1 MGVRKMCDSQGLVQ
15 NQQKWPGVDPKF
27 QERATSA
34 PSAKRTVGGIF
45 YVRISQEGGLLW
57 QNIKRHQEMLVCQK
71 MHFALTQNVSKIIL
85 SKKSV

>member
-1 MGVRKMCDSQGLVQ
+1 MIRKGLFRINRNGQVSIQ
-15 NQQKWPGVDPKF
+15 KF

-34 PSAKRTVGGIF
+34 PSAAGTVGGIF

-71 MHFALTQNVSKIIL
+71 MHFALTGNMSKIIY

>member
-1 MGVRKMCDSQGLVQ
+1 MCDSQGLVQ
-15 NQQKWPGVDPKF
+15 NQQKWPGVDPKIPGASHICPICHK
-27 QERATSA
+27 ESRWNILR
-34 PSAKRTVGGIF
+34 P
-45 YVRISQEGGLLW
+45 ISQEGGLLW